1 MSNTGV
7 IVFLVAFLITTI
19 VRVSGSPSPL
29 TAAQTA
35 CQLLNTTLPNLVSF
49 PGSQQFSADIS
60 HWRIES
66 TQNATCSIEPA
77 TPEDVSNILK
87 IVGWSDIR
95 APFAV
100 KGGGHAF
107 NEGFS
112 STLGVQ
118 ISMAK
123 FNSIH
128 FDESSNT
135 VTLGTGLTWDVV
147 YAKLNPLG
155 VTVAGGRVS
164 GVGNAGLSLGGG
176 YSRKTDQVGLTVD
189 TIVSHDIVL
198 PSGEITHVTNQSNPD
213 LFFALRGGLNNFGIV
228 TAITYIAQPQTQIFG
243 GSITY
248 TQNISDINKAVEAF
262 DLTNTDPKA
271 QLVALY
277 GSFATQFTVEV
288 ILFYDAPTPPPGT
301 FDEFLKIP
309 SVSNDAKTSTFPDFI
324 SRTAGID
331 TGLGPI
337 RQVLHV
343 VPIVKYTVPILEE
356 IVAQVTSIGKALSAR
371 FNGSTVAVA
380 FTAEPFTN
388 PFAHS
393 LGGAYPHPP
402 SRQVTPANPGVAV
415 QASAGAAA
423 EPVILQAVKDL
434 SRNVQ
439 ARAIKE
445 GQSKSDD
452 LLYPNYA
459 LSDTPLELMYGSNVA
474 RLRSIAEKVDPQN
487 VMGLTGGFKFQ

>member
-1 MSNTGV
+1 MLHTLS
-7 IVFLVAFLITTI
+7 IVFAVLWLSTT

-35 CQLLNTTLPNLVSF
+35 CKLLNATLPGLVSF

-66 TQNATCSIEPA
+66 AQNSTCSVEPA
-77 TPEDVSNILK
+77 TPKDVSSILK
-87 IVGWSDIR
+87 IVGRSDIR

-100 KGGGHAF
+100 KGGGHAY
-107 NEGFS
+107 NTGFS

-123 FNSIH
+123 FNEIH
-128 FDESSNT
+128 FDASSNT
-135 VTLGTGLTWDVV
+135 VTLGTGLIWDEV
-147 YAKLNPLG
+147 YNKLNPMG
-155 VTVAGGRVS
+155 VTVAGGRVM

-176 YSRKTDQVGLTVD
+176 YSWKTDQVGLTID
-189 TIVSHDIVL
+189 NIVSHDIVL
-198 PSGEITHVTNQSNPD
+198 PSGEMTHVTNQSNPD

-243 GSITY
+243 GSIVY
-248 TQNISDINKAVEAF
+248 TQNISDLNKAVEKF

-271 QLVALY
+271 QLIATY
-277 GSFATQFTVEV
+277 SSFATQLIADVN
-288 ILFYDAPTPPPGT
+288 LFYDGPTPPPGL
-301 FDEFLKIP
+301 FDAFLTIP
-309 SVSNDAKTSTFPDFI
+309 SVSNDAKTSTFDNFI
-324 SRTAGID
+324 ARTSTDLGI
-331 TGLGPI
+331 GPV
-337 RQVLHV
+337 RQALHV

-356 IVAQVTSIGKALSAR
+356 MMAQVTSIGNTLSAQ
-371 FNGSTVAVA
+371 FNGSIVAVLIS
-380 FTAEPFTN
+380 AEPFTN

-393 LGGAYPHPP
+393 RGGAYPHPP
-402 SRQVTPANPGVAV
+402 SRQVTPAAPIVAI

-474 RLRSIAEKVDPQN
+474 RLRSIAKKVDPQN